1 MGLRSEFEPIRAQL
15 LGRPT
20 LPTMAEALSAVIAEE
35 TRLRTIAAPDSVS
48 QHSVLAAS
56 PQYAAMDSSFVSKE
70 KPKCKHCG
78 SKTHPEER
86 CFKKYPHLLKE
97 FRAKRASSQKGT
109 AAAAPPI
116 MPPSTTSTAAPQ
128 SPTPVGAYMSGG
140 SIASASVSGSSN
152 PSSSWYWPSP

>member
-1 MGLRSEFEPIRAQL
+1 RSEFEPIRAQL

-35 TRLRTIAAPDSVS
+35 TRLRTIATPDSVS

-56 PQYAAMDSSFVSKE
+56 PQYAAMDGSFVSKE